1 MQLAKELLLPL
12 AKDEQRKHKLK
23 RLVQVSRCIC
33 VRKKTVGLSFYPIS
47 WVLLSPYMFTVNL
60 WKLIHFDN
68 FLFSTQTPTSWMWNA
83 QAATGSQR
91 WVLFASEKAPFS
103 FIIFDHQLSLE
114 ALERII
120 AGVLSRADCC
130 RLLGMLHRPLPVHW
144 GQGQAHWR
152 LASGLRCG
160 WEKMRMAM
168 GEEWE

>member
-1 MQLAKELLLPL
+1 MNRGSTSWSDWSRWAD
-12 AKDEQRKHKLK
+12 AYVWK
-23 RLVQVSRCIC
+23 R
-33 VRKKTVGLSFYPIS
+33 TVGLY
-47 WVLLSPYMFTVNL
+47 LSYFMGATSLYIFTIYL
-60 WKLIHFDN
+60 WKLILVDN

-83 QAATGSQR
+83 QAATGSPR
-91 WVLFASEKAPFS
+91 WVFFHPYFLASEKTPLS